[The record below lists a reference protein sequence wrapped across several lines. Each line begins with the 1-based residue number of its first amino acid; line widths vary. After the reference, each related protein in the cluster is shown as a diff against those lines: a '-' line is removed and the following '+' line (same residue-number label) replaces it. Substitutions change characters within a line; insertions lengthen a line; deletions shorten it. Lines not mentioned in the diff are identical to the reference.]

1 MEIVSRASI
10 AQGVDAL
17 SVNPLRTALATL
29 GVIMGIASVIA
40 TLALADGVDRYARD
54 QIAAQTD
61 VQSIVVSSR
70 THETRD
76 GFQFPNGT
84 YPVFE
89 LRDAADLQRFLG
101 SSGDVTMTVGG
112 AAVVSTPTATPHAA
126 SVTATLANYLLFG
139 MREVFAGRYFTEI
152 EVSHNAPVVVLS
164 YKLAAELSPDGAAE
178 TMLGRDVR
186 VRGRS
191 FTTVGIMPA
200 YIGETSYQIF
210 IPLRAAWAVLGLR
223 GGLTPAL
230 FIRAP
235 SIELVEATKQTVIDW
250 LATRYRD
257 WERQVSLVT
266 QLSRLEQV
274 RGAMVIFKL
283 VMGAFAGIALVVGG
297 VGIMNVLLA
306 SVTERTREIGVRKA
320 LGARRLDILCQFLAE
335 SVAIAGVGTGLGTL
349 TGLLTAFAV
358 AAIVRWQVPGAQLRA
373 AVTPTTI
380 FIAIASAVS
389 IGLLFGTFPAL
400 RAARLSPIDA
410 IRHE

>member
-1 MEIVSRASI
+1 MEIVFRASI

-70 THETRD
+70 THEIRD

-84 YPVFE
+84 YPVFA
-89 LRDAADLQRFLG
+89 LRDAADLQHFLG
-101 SSGDVTMTVGG
+101 ANGDVTMAVGG
-112 AAVVSTPTATPHAA
+112 SAVVSTPTAAAHAS
-126 SVTATLANYLLFG
+126 SVTATLASYLLFG

-164 YKLAAELSPDGAAE
+164 YKLAAELSPDGKAE

-191 FTTVGIMPA
+191 FTTVGIMPS
-200 YIGETSYQIF
+200 YTGETGYQIF

-250 LATRYRD
+250 LATRYHD

-266 QLSRLEQV
+266 PLARLEQV

-283 VMGAFAGIALVVGG
+283 VMGAFAGISLVVGG
-297 VGIMNVLLA
+297 VGIMNVLLT

-320 LGARRLDILCQFLAE
+320 LGARRLDILFQFLAE

-349 TGLLTAFAV
+349 TGLLAAFTV

-380 FIAIASAVS
+380 LIAVASAVS

>member
-1 MEIVSRASI
+1 MEIVFRASV

-40 TLALADGVDRYARD
+40 TLALADGVDKYARD

-70 THETRD
+70 THEIRD
-76 GFQFPNGT
+76 GFEFPNGT

-89 LRDAADLQRFLG
+89 LRDAAELQRFLG
-101 SSGDVTMTVGG
+101 VKADVTMTVGG
-112 AAVVSTPTATPHAA
+112 AAIVTTPTAAPHSA

-164 YKLAAELSPDGAAE
+164 YKLASELSPDGTAE
-178 TMLGRDVR
+178 TMLDREVR

-191 FTTVGIMPA
+191 FTAVGIMPA
-200 YIGETSYQIF
+200 YTGETGYQIF
-210 IPLRAAWAVLGLR
+210 IPLRAAWTVLGLR

-257 WERQVSLVT
+257 WERQVSLT
-266 QLSRLEQV
+266 TPLARLEQV

-283 VMGAFAGIALVVGG
+283 IMGAFAGISLVVGG
-297 VGIMNVLLA
+297 VGIMNVLLT

-349 TGLLTAFAV
+349 TGLLGAFTV

-373 AVTPTTI
+373 AITPTTI
-380 FIAIASAVS
+380 LIAVASAVS